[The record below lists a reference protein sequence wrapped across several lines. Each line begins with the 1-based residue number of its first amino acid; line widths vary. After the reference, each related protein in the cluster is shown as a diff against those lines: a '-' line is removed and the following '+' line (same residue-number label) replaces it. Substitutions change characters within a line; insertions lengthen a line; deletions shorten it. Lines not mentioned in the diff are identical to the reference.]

1 MIGPALGG
9 LLANPVKL
17 YPKTFSGNK
26 ILTKF
31 PYLLPNAITS
41 LFGVIAFILI
51 LLYLPETL
59 PVNVVKTVPNNTE
72 PDINNVATVVPGS
85 KSNDCENLLSAA
97 EATPHKTAQGGGASV
112 VDLIYT
118 PGVALSVTAY
128 FALSFVSIIYDEIV
142 PLWAM
147 ASSKKGGLNM
157 EQIRIGQMASAVGFI
172 LLVYT
177 LIGYPYCADKLG
189 SKKGYRFGMILA
201 SPFILVTTLIN
212 QLDNKSKLKLPL
224 TTLIV
229 SFSKICTSLSFS
241 SISLLLNEL
250 VAADKRASLN
260 GFAMAMGSLSK
271 FFGPCFG
278 SIALAWS
285 LNNGLHFPLD
295 SHFTFLIISV
305 ISLGSAFI
313 PLNSFSS
320 SHSNMDTPS
329 PAVELIKKNDA
340 KEKNN
345 NNTTSFNILSHMQKL
360 PTSSFSTVKY
370 SYLSKN
376 DDISYSNHES
386 CNNSDVN
393 YESANLNL
401 IVLEKNESKESDDS
415 A

>member
-1 MIGPALGG
+1 
-9 LLANPVKL
+9 
-17 YPKTFSGNK
+17 
-26 ILTKF
+26 
-31 PYLLPNAITS
+31 
-41 LFGVIAFILI
+41 
-51 LLYLPETL
+51 LYLPETL
-59 PVNVVKTVPNNTE
+59 PVHIVKTVPNTQE
-72 PDINNVATVVPGS
+72 QVKNNVTIADPGS
-85 KSNDCENLLSAA
+85 KSNDCENLLSVT
-97 EATPHKTAQGGGASV
+97 EATPPPSPAAPPDKTAQGGASV
-112 VDLIYT
+112 VDLVYT

-147 ASSKKGGLNM
+147 ASSTKGGLNM

-189 SKKGYRFGMILA
+189 SKKGYRVGMILA

-212 QLDNKSKLKLPL
+212 QLDNHSKLKLPL

-241 SISLLLNEL
+241 SISLLLNDL
-250 VAADKRASLN
+250 VTADKRASLN

-285 LNNGLHFPLD
+285 LNNGLHFPFD

-320 SHSNMDTPS
+320 NNLNMKNTS
-329 PAVELIKKNDA
+329 PAVELITKNDDA

-345 NNTTSFNILSHMQKL
+345 NINSFNILYHMQKL
-360 PTSSFSTVKY
+360 PKSSFSTVKY

-386 CNNSDVN
+386 FNNLDVN
-393 YESANLNL
+393 HESGTLNP
-401 IVLEKNESKESDDS
+401 IFAEKNESKEADDS